1 MKNKNSLP
9 VSFLMFLLSV
19 YASGLLLY
27 CGRSPSAPHRIA
39 CGSMEIRA
47 QIADAL
53 YKVSSAALTSF
64 ENIVVEVSAVDMD
77 TLRYTKKVSNSLVI
91 IDTINGIPA
100 GNKREVKIY
109 TTDKNGLK
117 IHVDSLKSRLVRID
131 QNSITYINA
140 RLVSAAGSIYLQL
153 GNVSTYVDSVI
164 LAFVTKSGTWEKR
177 LKRSLKMYMSLDNI
191 PDGTQGTVYFTA
203 KNIVGDTVYHAS
215 KNLTFNA
222 RESSELKF
230 DFNLIPGGISMNL
243 TVQNPGV
250 TLIAINL
257 SNPQA
262 TVESGSLVIT
272 EIMNNA
278 PDSSEYLEIYNP
290 SDTQRNLDT
299 LILDIDNS
307 RKKISSVSIAP
318 RSFYIL
324 GRKKYS
330 WVDKVIEPVSFLD
343 LSQSGNLIIIR
354 DKDST
359 IIDQVI
365 FTGGSNNLEWPVGES
380 KKAIS
385 LDSTCYDV
393 TKNNF
398 GRNWS
403 TVSTSIPETDLSGSP
418 HLK

>member
-1 MKNKNSLP
+1 MKNKNRLP

-19 YASGLLLY
+19 YISGLLIN
-27 CGRSPSAPHRIA
+27 CGRSPSAPHTTA

-53 YKVSSAALTSF
+53 CKVSSVTLTSF
-64 ENIVVEVSAVDMD
+64 ENIVVEVTGIDMD
-77 TLRYTKKVSNSLVI
+77 TFHYTKKVSNSLVI

-109 TTDKNGLK
+109 TADKNGLN
-117 IHVDSLKSRLVRID
+117 IHIDSLKNRVVRID

-140 RLVSAAGSIYLQL
+140 RLVPAAGSIYLQL

-177 LKRSLKMYMSLDNI
+177 LKRSLKMNMSLDNI

-203 KNIVGDTVYHAS
+203 KNSVGDTIYNAS

-230 DFNLIPGGISMNL
+230 DFNLIPGRISMNL

-257 SNPQA
+257 GNPQPK
-262 TVESGSLVIT
+262 VESGNLIIT
-272 EIMNNA
+272 EIMYNA

-290 SDTQRNLDT
+290 SDTPRNLDT

-307 RKKISSVSIAP
+307 RRKISSVTIAP

-324 GRKKYS
+324 GRKPYS

-343 LSQSGNLIIIR
+343 LSQSGNLITIS

-380 KKAIS
+380 KKAIY
-385 LDSTCYDV
+385 LDSTCYDI

-398 GRNWS
+398 GRNWLTAS
-403 TVSTSIPETDLSGSP
+403 KSISG
-418 HLK
+418 